1 MKNIFLSLLV
11 FFWRAIALLP
21 RSLQLIISPVISKL
35 ISIFLQKR
43 NRISKK
49 NIDACF
55 NNLDDIERKSLI
67 KRNINNSGLVMF
79 DTAIS
84 WFWSDERINKEI
96 KYKISGLEQLKNE
109 QNKGSGVLLFFKHS
123 LHLELDARILGM
135 NADIYGVERTH
146 NSKFFDAIQSKGRL
160 KGVKDLCDKN
170 KPLKFIK
177 WLLSGKTVLYATDQ
191 DYGMNGSEVVNF
203 FNLPA
208 ATISAPYKIIRKTN
222 CQTYFLNSFI
232 ENDEYII
239 EIEKIE
245 LNMNSDKEM
254 SSDLNKIIENSIR
267 KHPSEYL
274 WQHRRFKS
282 TLGKEDFYK

>member
-1 MKNIFLSLLV
+1 MKNIFLSLLI
-11 FFWRAIALLP
+11 FFWRVIALLP
-21 RSLQLIISPVISKL
+21 RSLQLIISPLISKF

-55 NNLDDIERKSLI
+55 NNLDDIKRKSVI

-96 KYKISGLEQLKNE
+96 KYKIIGLEQLKNE

-232 ENDEYII
+232 VNDEYII

-282 TLGKEDFYK
+282 TLGKEKFYK

>member
-1 MKNIFLSLLV
+1 
-11 FFWRAIALLP
+11 
-21 RSLQLIISPVISKL
+21 
-35 ISIFLQKR
+35 LQKR
-43 NRISKK
+43 NHISKK

-55 NNLDDIERKSLI
+55 YDLDDIKRSSLI
-67 KRNINNSGLVMF
+67 KSNINNSGLVMF

-84 WFWSDERINKEI
+84 WFWSDARINKEI
-96 KYKISGLEQLKNE
+96 KYKIRGLKQLKNE
-109 QNKGSGVLLFFKHS
+109 QNKGNGVLLFFKHS
-123 LHLELDARILGM
+123 LHLELDARILGI
-135 NADIYGVERTH
+135 NVDIYGVERTH

-177 WLLSGKTVLYATDQ
+177 WLMSGKTVLYATDQ

-208 ATISAPYKIIRKTN
+208 ATISAPHKIIRKTN

-245 LNMNSDKEM
+245 LNMNSDNEM

>member
-21 RSLQLIISPVISKL
+21 RSLQLKISPLISKF
-35 ISIFLQKR
+35 IGIFLQKR

-55 NNLDDIERKSLI
+55 YDLDDTERRSLI
-67 KRNINNSGLVMF
+67 KSNINNSGLVMF

-84 WFWSDERINKEI
+84 WFWSDARINKEI
-96 KYKISGLEQLKNE
+96 KYKIRGLEQLKNE
-109 QNKGSGVLLFFKHS
+109 QKKGNGVLLFFKHS

-160 KGVKDLCDKN
+160 KGVKGLCDKN

-232 ENDEYII
+232 VNDEYII

-282 TLGKEDFYK
+282 TLGKEEFYK

>member
-1 MKNIFLSLLV
+1 MKNIFLSLLI

-21 RSLQLIISPVISKL
+21 RSLQLIISPVISKS
-35 ISIFLQKR
+35 ISIFLKKR

-55 NNLDDIERKSLI
+55 HNLDDIKRRSLI
-67 KRNINNSGLVMF
+67 KSNINNSGLVMF

-84 WFWSDERINKEI
+84 WFWSDARINKEI
-96 KYKISGLEQLKNE
+96 KYKIRGLEQLKNE
-109 QNKGSGVLLFFKHS
+109 QKKGNGVLLFFKHS

-146 NSKFFDAIQSKGRL
+146 NSKLFDAIQSKGRL
-160 KGVKDLCDKN
+160 KGVKGLCDKN

-232 ENDEYII
+232 VNDEYII

-282 TLGKEDFYK
+282 TLGKEEFYK

>member
-1 MKNIFLSLLV
+1 
-11 FFWRAIALLP
+11 
-21 RSLQLIISPVISKL
+21 
-35 ISIFLQKR
+35 
-43 NRISKK
+43 
-49 NIDACF
+49 
-55 NNLDDIERKSLI
+55 
-67 KRNINNSGLVMF
+67 MF

-84 WFWSDERINKEI
+84 WFWSDARINKEI

-109 QNKGSGVLLFFKHS
+109 QNEGNGVLLFFKHS

-160 KGVKDLCDKN
+160 KGVKGLCDKN

-203 FNLPA
+203 FDLPA
-208 ATISAPYKIIRKTN
+208 ATISAPYKIIKKTN

-245 LNMNSDKEM
+245 LNMSSDNEM

>member
-1 MKNIFLSLLV
+1 
-11 FFWRAIALLP
+11 LLP
-21 RSLQLIISPVISKL
+21 RSLQLIISPVISKS
-35 ISIFLQKR
+35 ISIFLKKR

-55 NNLDDIERKSLI
+55 HNLDDIKRRSLI
-67 KRNINNSGLVMF
+67 KSNINNSGLVMF

-84 WFWSDERINKEI
+84 WFWSDARINKEI
-96 KYKISGLEQLKNE
+96 KYKIRGLEQLKNE
-109 QNKGSGVLLFFKHS
+109 QKKGNGVLLFFKHS

-146 NSKFFDAIQSKGRL
+146 NSKLFDAIQSKGRL
-160 KGVKDLCDKN
+160 KGVKGLCDKN

-232 ENDEYII
+232 VNDEYII

-282 TLGKEDFYK
+282 TLGKEKFYK

>member
-21 RSLQLIISPVISKL
+21 RSLQLKISPVISKF

-43 NRISKK
+43 NHISKK

-55 NNLDDIERKSLI
+55 YDLDDIKRSSLI
-67 KRNINNSGLVMF
+67 KSNINNSGLVMF

-84 WFWSDERINKEI
+84 WFWSDARINKEI
-96 KYKISGLEQLKNE
+96 KYKIRGLKQLKNE
-109 QNKGSGVLLFFKHS
+109 QNKGNGVLLFFKHS

-135 NADIYGVERTH
+135 NVDIYGVERTH

-160 KGVKDLCDKN
+160 KGVKGLCDKN

-177 WLLSGKTVLYATDQ
+177 WLMLGKTVLYATDQ

-208 ATISAPYKIIRKTN
+208 ATISAPHKIIRKTN

-245 LNMNSDKEM
+245 LNMNSDHEM

>member
-55 NNLDDIERKSLI
+55 NNLDDIKRRSLI
-67 KRNINNSGLVMF
+67 KSNTNNSGLVMF

-84 WFWSDERINKEI
+84 WFWSDVRINKEI

-109 QNKGSGVLLFFKHS
+109 QSKGNGVLLFFKHS

-146 NSKFFDAIQSKGRL
+146 NSKFFDVIQSKGRL
-160 KGVKDLCDKN
+160 KGVKGLCDKN

-208 ATISAPYKIIRKTN
+208 ATISAPYKIIKKTD

-245 LNMNSDKEM
+245 LNMNSGKKM

>member
-21 RSLQLIISPVISKL
+21 RSLQLKISPVISKF

-43 NRISKK
+43 NHISKK

-55 NNLDDIERKSLI
+55 YDLDDIKRSGLI
-67 KRNINNSGLVMF
+67 KSNINKSGLVMF

-84 WFWSDERINKEI
+84 WFWSDARINKEI
-96 KYKISGLEQLKNE
+96 KYEIRGLKQLKNE
-109 QNKGSGVLLFFKHS
+109 QNKGNGVLLFFKHS

-160 KGVKDLCDKN
+160 KGVKGLCDKN

-208 ATISAPYKIIRKTN
+208 VTISAPHKIIRKTS
-222 CQTYFLNSFI
+222 CQTYFLDSFI

>member
-1 MKNIFLSLLV
+1 M
-11 FFWRAIALLP
+11 
-21 RSLQLIISPVISKL
+21 
-35 ISIFLQKR
+35 SIFLQKR

-55 NNLDDIERKSLI
+55 NNLDDIKRKSLI

-84 WFWSDERINKEI
+84 WFWSDERINNEI

-146 NSKFFDAIQSKGRL
+146 NSKFFDAIQRKGRL
-160 KGVKDLCDKN
+160 KGVKGLCDKN

-245 LNMNSDKEM
+245 LNMDSDKEM

>member
-11 FFWRAIALLP
+11 FFWRANALLP
-21 RSLQLIISPVISKL
+21 RSLQLKISPLISKF
-35 ISIFLQKR
+35 IGIFLQKR

-55 NNLDDIERKSLI
+55 YDLDDIERRSLI
-67 KRNINNSGLVMF
+67 KSNINNSGLVMF

-84 WFWSDERINKEI
+84 WFWSDARINKEI
-96 KYKISGLEQLKNE
+96 KYKIRGLKQLKNE
-109 QNKGSGVLLFFKHS
+109 QNKGNGILLFFKHS

-135 NADIYGVERTH
+135 NVDIYGVERTH

-160 KGVKDLCDKN
+160 KGVKGLCDKN

-191 DYGMNGSEVVNF
+191 DYGMHGSEVVNF

-208 ATISAPYKIIRKTN
+208 ATISAPYKIIEKTN

-232 ENDEYII
+232 KNDEYII

-245 LNMNSDKEM
+245 LNMNSANEM

>member
-21 RSLQLIISPVISKL
+21 RSLQLKISPVISKF

-43 NRISKK
+43 NHISKK

-55 NNLDDIERKSLI
+55 YDLDDIKRSSLI
-67 KRNINNSGLVMF
+67 KSNINNSGLVMF

-84 WFWSDERINKEI
+84 WFWSDARINKEI
-96 KYKISGLEQLKNE
+96 KYKIRGLKQLKNE
-109 QNKGSGVLLFFKHS
+109 QNKGNGVLLFFKHS

-135 NADIYGVERTH
+135 NVDIYGVERTH

-177 WLLSGKTVLYATDQ
+177 WLMLGKTVLYATDQ

-208 ATISAPYKIIRKTN
+208 ATISAPHKIIRKTN

-245 LNMNSDKEM
+245 LNMNSDNEM

>member
-21 RSLQLIISPVISKL
+21 RSLQLIISPVISKF

-55 NNLDDIERKSLI
+55 NDLDDIKRKSVI

-84 WFWSDERINKEI
+84 WFWSDARINKEI
-96 KYKISGLEQLKNE
+96 KYKIRGLEQLKNE
-109 QNKGSGVLLFFKHS
+109 QKKGNGVLLFFKHS

-232 ENDEYII
+232 VNDEYII

-282 TLGKEDFYK
+282 TLGKEEFYK

>member
-1 MKNIFLSLLV
+1 MLLQQKPKLKYIE
-11 FFWRAIALLP
+11 WR
-21 RSLQLIISPVISKL
+21 K
-35 ISIFLQKR
+35 
-43 NRISKK
+43 
-49 NIDACF
+49 
-55 NNLDDIERKSLI
+55 
-67 KRNINNSGLVMF
+67 
-79 DTAIS
+79 
-84 WFWSDERINKEI
+84 
-96 KYKISGLEQLKNE
+96 
-109 QNKGSGVLLFFKHS
+109 
-123 LHLELDARILGM
+123 
-135 NADIYGVERTH
+135 DIYGVERTH
-146 NSKFFDAIQSKGRL
+146 NSKLFDAIQSKGRL
-160 KGVKDLCDKN
+160 RGVKDLCDKN

-232 ENDEYII
+232 VNDEYII

-282 TLGKEDFYK
+282 TLGKEEFYK